1 MPDLREIMLLDKMG
15 SRLFRLPAL
24 FRISSESRLWLRRVV
39 VISAGFPPL
48 ASVYKWIYKAHV
60 WYAVRV
66 LKRLPNA
73 RAIYVARGVAL
84 GEIVAGVSD
93 VDLVVLGEWSE
104 RQHGLA
110 MTALRRL
117 SNLSPLYD
125 AMLWQHAHS
134 LSNFRNLYETD
145 LYWQFRFDQGRTHWK
160 LLYGDDVAGALP
172 CRPAERL
179 AGGYYMDVKNWW
191 DNCRA
196 TLVGSGVV
204 ARDRIFRN
212 SIAYKAVGE
221 LLGAAAL
228 VNGEKLPASRRA
240 AIRAALLVANGQK
253 RMFLERLERSAKSR
267 FLRYDGDVREDTFQF
282 LLPLLEGIH
291 SKLGD
296 AEMFQPLPGAAVRVD
311 CPAPEVLRS
320 KAAESHA
327 CRIVDFVKDRW
338 TGYRGAHL
346 VPSVSFF
353 NLDDLMLLIRVEP
366 SDLPSAEEVGALCR
380 FHAASR
386 PPQRIALLLLLRE
399 GAYQVETESMLE
411 LWHLLICPPA
421 NPDVFALLA
430 EPEFVLDG
438 DVTPSAT
445 PPCWTPFAQFLVE
458 EELAV
463 RRAAMAKAGGDQ
475 SMPSLELIR
484 NLWRQL
490 QLEVIDQTTRAGQTT
505 IPLTPQAV
513 LRGLERLG
521 APPSDALYAFRA
533 AYEDALEGGETNV
546 GPLLPEIMSS
556 LAELSRP
563 RQREHRR
570 PFEHSRPDR
579 GPAPDDTSSI
589 AGAAA
594 SSRADGPTQR
604 RPS

>member
-15 SRLFRLPAL
+15 SRLFRLPNL
-24 FRISSESRLWLRRVV
+24 FRMSSESRLRLRRAV

-48 ASVYKWIYKAHV
+48 NWIYKWIYKAHV

-66 LKRLPNA
+66 LKRLPNT

-93 VDLVVLGEWSE
+93 VDLVVLGDWTEE
-104 RQHGLA
+104 QHGLA

-160 LLYGDDVAGALP
+160 LLYGDDVAGALTRP
-172 CRPAERL
+172 PAERL
-179 AGGYYMDVKNWW
+179 AGGYYMDVRNWW

-228 VNGEKLPASRRA
+228 VNGEKLPSSRRA
-240 AIRAALLVANGQK
+240 AIREALVDANGQN
-253 RMFLERLERSAKSR
+253 RIFLERLERTAASR
-267 FLRYDGDVREDTFQF
+267 FLRYEGDVREDTFRF
-282 LLPLLEGIH
+282 LLPLLEEVH
-291 SKLGD
+291 AKLSD
-296 AEMFQPLPGAAVRVD
+296 AEMFQPLPGAALIVD
-311 CPAPEVLRS
+311 CPASEILRS

-327 CRIVDFVKDRW
+327 CRIVDYVKNRW
-338 TGYRGAHL
+338 SGYRGAHL

-366 SDLPSAEEVGALCR
+366 SDLPTAEQVRELCE
-380 FHAASR
+380 FHRASR
-386 PPQRIALLLLLRE
+386 PPQRIALLLLLRN

-411 LWHLLICPPA
+411 LWHLLVCPPA

-430 EPEFVLDG
+430 NPAFVLDG
-438 DVTPSAT
+438 GVTPPT
-445 PPCWTPFAQFLVE
+445 NVPCWTPYAQFLVE

-475 SMPSLELIR
+475 SMPALELIR

-490 QLEVIDQTTRAGQTT
+490 LLEAIDQSTRAGRTT
-505 IPLTPQAV
+505 IPLTPRAV
-513 LRGLERLG
+513 MRGLERLG
-521 APPSDALYAFRA
+521 APPSDALDAFCA
-533 AYEDALEGGETNV
+533 AYEAALEGVETDV
-546 GPLLPEIMSS
+546 RPLLPEIMSS
-556 LAELSRP
+556 FAELHQP
-563 RQREHRR
+563 R
-570 PFEHSRPDR
+570 
-579 GPAPDDTSSI
+579 
-589 AGAAA
+589 
-594 SSRADGPTQR
+594 
-604 RPS
+604 

>member
-1 MPDLREIMLLDKMG
+1 MISGSMPDLREIMLLDKMG

-24 FRISSESRLWLRRVV
+24 FRMSSESRLRLRRAV

-48 ASVYKWIYKAHV
+48 AWIYKWIYKAHV
-60 WYAVRV
+60 SYAVRV
-66 LKRLPNA
+66 LKRLPNT

-93 VDLVVLGEWSE
+93 VDLVVLGDWTEE
-104 RQHGLA
+104 QHGLA

-117 SNLSPLYD
+117 SDLSPLYD

-134 LSNFRNLYETD
+134 VPSFRNLYETD

-172 CRPAERL
+172 RPPTERL
-179 AGGYYMDVKNWW
+179 AGGYYMDVRNWW

-212 SIAYKAVGE
+212 SIAYKAVVEVLSAGV
-221 LLGAAAL
+221 LLKGD
-228 VNGEKLPASRRA
+228 VPETSRRA
-240 AIRAALLVANGQK
+240 VVQRAVPDASGPGRV
-253 RMFLERLERSAKSR
+253 FLERLERTAASR
-267 FLRYDGDVREDTFQF
+267 FLRYDGDVREDAFRF
-282 LLPLLEGIH
+282 LLPLLEEFH
-291 SKLGD
+291 AKLSA
-296 AEMFQPLPGAAVRVD
+296 AEIFRPLSGAALIVD
-311 CPAPEVLRS
+311 CPASEVLRS
-320 KAAESHA
+320 KAAELHA
-327 CRIVDFVKDRW
+327 CRIVNFVKRRW

-346 VPSVSFF
+346 FPSVSFF
-353 NLDDLMLLIRVEP
+353 NLDDLMLLIRVDP
-366 SDLPSAEEVGALCR
+366 SDLPSAEQVRALCE

-430 EPEFVLDG
+430 DPEFVLDG
-438 DVTPSAT
+438 EVIVSANA
-445 PPCWTPFAQFLVE
+445 PHWTPFAQFLVE

-463 RRAAMAKAGGDQ
+463 RRAAMAKTGGDQ
-475 SMPSLELIR
+475 SMRAIELIR

-490 QLEVIDQTTRAGQTT
+490 QLQVIDQSARDGQLTV
-505 IPLTPQAV
+505 PLTPQAV
-513 LRGLERLG
+513 MRGLERLG
-521 APPSDALYAFRA
+521 APTSAVLDAFRA
-533 AYEDALEGGETNV
+533 AYEDALEGVETDV
-546 GPLLPEIMSS
+546 RPLLPEITSS
-556 LAELSRP
+556 FAELHQP
-563 RQREHRR
+563 R
-570 PFEHSRPDR
+570 
-579 GPAPDDTSSI
+579 
-589 AGAAA
+589 
-594 SSRADGPTQR
+594 
-604 RPS
+604 

>member
-24 FRISSESRLWLRRVV
+24 FRMSSGSRLRLRRAV

-48 ASVYKWIYKAHV
+48 DWIYKWIYKAHV

-93 VDLVVLGEWSE
+93 VDLVVLGDWNEE
-104 RQHGLA
+104 QHALA

-134 LSNFRNLYETD
+134 LANFRNLYETD

-172 CRPAERL
+172 RPPAERL
-179 AGGYYMDVKNWW
+179 AGGYYMDVRNWW

-204 ARDRIFRN
+204 ARDPIFRN

-221 LLGAAAL
+221 LL
-228 VNGEKLPASRRA
+228 NASAMLSGDATQTSRKA
-240 AIRAALLVANGQK
+240 VIRNSLLDARGDSRV
-253 RMFLERLERSAKSR
+253 FLKRLERSAALR
-267 FLRYDGDVREDTFQF
+267 FLRYDGDVREDTFRF
-282 LLPLLEGIH
+282 LLPLLERFH
-291 SKLGD
+291 ATLAD
-296 AEMFQPLPGAAVRVD
+296 AEMFQPLPGAAMSVD
-311 CPAPEVLRS
+311 GPASEVLRS

-327 CRIVDFVKDRW
+327 NRIVNFVKQRW
-338 TGYRGAHL
+338 TGYRGAFL

-353 NLDDLMLLIRVEP
+353 NLDDLMLLIRLDP
-366 SDLPSAEEVGALCR
+366 ADLPSAEQVRELCE

-386 PPQRIALLLLLRE
+386 PPQRIALLLLLRN

-430 EPEFVLDG
+430 NPAFALDG
-438 DVTPSAT
+438 GVTPPRSV
-445 PPCWTPFAQFLVE
+445 PCWTPFAQFLVK

-463 RRAAMAKAGGDQ
+463 RRAAMARASSDQ
-475 SMPSLELIR
+475 SMPALELIR

-490 QLEVIDQTTRAGQTT
+490 QLEVIDRSALAGHVVV
-505 IPLTPQAV
+505 PLTPQAV
-513 LRGLERLG
+513 MRGLEGLG
-521 APPSDALYAFRA
+521 APPSEALDAFRA
-533 AYEDALEGGETNV
+533 AYEAALEGVETDIR
-546 GPLLPEIMSS
+546 PLLPEIMSS
-556 LAELSRP
+556 FAELHQP
-563 RQREHRR
+563 R
-570 PFEHSRPDR
+570 
-579 GPAPDDTSSI
+579 
-589 AGAAA
+589 
-594 SSRADGPTQR
+594 
-604 RPS
+604 

>member
-1 MPDLREIMLLDKMG
+1 MSCGMICGSMPDLREIMLLDKMG
-15 SRLFRLPAL
+15 SRLFGLPAL
-24 FRISSESRLWLRRVV
+24 FRMSSESRLRLRRAV

-48 ASVYKWIYKAHV
+48 NWIYEWIYKAHI

-66 LKRLPNA
+66 LKHLPNTL
-73 RAIYVARGVAL
+73 AIYIARGVAL
-84 GEIVAGVSD
+84 GEIVSGVSD
-93 VDLVVLGEWSE
+93 VDLVVLGDWTEE
-104 RQHGLA
+104 QHGLA

-134 LSNFRNLYETD
+134 LANFRNLYETD
-145 LYWQFRFDQGRTHWK
+145 LYWQCRFDQGRTHWK
-160 LLYGDDVAGALP
+160 PVYGDDIVAALP
-172 CRPAERL
+172 RPSAERM
-179 AGGYYMDVKNWW
+179 AGGYYMDVRNWW

-221 LLGAAAL
+221 LLNASAMLSGDAP
-228 VNGEKLPASRRA
+228 ETSRRA
-240 AIRAALLVANGQK
+240 AIRGAVLSANGQH
-253 RMFLERLERSAKSR
+253 RVFLERLERTAASR
-267 FLRYDGDVREDTFQF
+267 FLRYEGDVREDTFQF
-282 LLPLLEGIH
+282 LLPLLEDIH
-291 SKLGD
+291 AKLSG
-296 AEMFQPLPGAAVRVD
+296 AEMFRPLSGATMIVD
-311 CPAPEVLRS
+311 CPALEVLRS

-327 CRIVDFVKDRW
+327 RRIVDYVKNRW

-353 NLDDLMLLIRVEP
+353 NFDDLMLLIRLDP
-366 SDLPSAEEVGALCR
+366 ADLPSAEQVRELCE

-386 PPQRIALLLLLRE
+386 PPQRIALLLLLRN

-430 EPEFVLDG
+430 DPAFVLDG
-438 DVTPSAT
+438 GVAAPAKA
-445 PPCWTPFAQFLVE
+445 PCWTLFAQFLVE

-463 RRAAMAKAGGDQ
+463 RRAAMSRARGDR
-475 SMPSLELIR
+475 SMPALELIR

-490 QLEVIDQTTRAGQTT
+490 QLEAIDRSALAGHVV

-513 LRGLERLG
+513 MRGLERLG
-521 APPSDALYAFRA
+521 APPSEALDAFRA
-533 AYEDALEGGETNV
+533 AYEAALDGVETDV

-556 LAELSRP
+556 FSELHQP
-563 RQREHRR
+563 R
-570 PFEHSRPDR
+570 
-579 GPAPDDTSSI
+579 
-589 AGAAA
+589 
-594 SSRADGPTQR
+594 
-604 RPS
+604 